1 MFRSESET
9 MRIRNKCHDNLM
21 DLTGHLVD
29 VGLSKSPL
37 GPLDNYC
44 VDLYK
49 HRVILVNRE
58 GPVRLDVYKKGL
70 FGFTGKQLGSIEIRY
85 PWLIGTKPT
94 IIPYL
99 TDGQPLDKIFEFPN
113 YDTIERCLDMIA
125 PKWFPTY

>member
-1 MFRSESET
+1 MFRSENQI
-9 MRIRNKCHDNLM
+9 MKIRNKCYDNLM
-21 DLTGHLVD
+21 DLTKHLVD

-44 VDLYK
+44 VDLHK

-58 GPVRLDVYKKGL
+58 GPMRLDVYKKGL
-70 FGFTGKQLGSIEIRY
+70 FGFTGKLLGGIEIRY
-85 PWLIGTKPT
+85 PWLIGTDVI

-99 TDGQPLDKIFEFPN
+99 FGKGTLAKFSGVPD

-125 PKWFPTY
+125 PGWFPTY